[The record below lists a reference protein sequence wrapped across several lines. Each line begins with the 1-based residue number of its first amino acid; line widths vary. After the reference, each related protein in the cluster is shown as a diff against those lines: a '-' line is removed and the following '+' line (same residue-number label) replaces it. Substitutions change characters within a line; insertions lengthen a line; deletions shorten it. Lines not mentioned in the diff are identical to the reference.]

1 MESLTKTKQPE
12 VKNFIGGEFVRSVQ
26 PSMEVESPLT
36 VEIISTLP
44 MSSKKDLDDAV
55 ESVKDAFSSWSA
67 LTLKE
72 RGYNL
77 VKCYPLIP
85 TIFLL

>member
-1 MESLTKTKQPE
+1 MKSLTKTKQPE
-12 VKNFIGGEFVRSVQ
+12 VKNFIGGEFVRNVQ

-36 VEIISTLP
+36 GEIISTLP

-55 ESVKDAFSSWSA
+55 ESAKDAFSNWSA

-72 RGYNL
+72 RVQIFFHYRNL
-77 VKCYPLIP
+77 LEELLIN
-85 TIFLL
+85 